1 MEEQDNN
8 NNNIK
13 VNAMLLR
20 AMKHLESN
28 RNDGMDVQTMM
39 IETTTTLHAKRGG
52 NHRLRER
59 KGTVVDSSSYSAFAS
74 QSASKKTST
83 KSLSKVTLNELKQ
96 RARNAREGYALSEK
110 AILAGGDRETK
121 FGYCLMYLNAIQKSV
136 NEMCL
141 GGVDFEDARRRRRR
155 YPWEAFDEP
164 DEEDDLE
171 KKRVKRKKQNEER
184 EREKKLKKK
193 KEETTLNGKEA
204 RGGGVMMK
212 VVEEEDAKALAPLT
226 TMANAKSPRK
236 RGAEGGEE
244 NVVVDEERTTTNK
257 KPSTMAVKSI
267 KPGRYP
273 GEYCQLCGEHEHMVH
288 VKYESQV
295 LGEGKL
301 VCYGCLV
308 KEKKELEKKQR
319 ELTSAKERQKRKEL
333 TKAARRKRDETITV
347 TSPTTT
353 PNTTTT
359 HSYSSPVSGA
369 PNAVA
374 LPQQQQSSSSPISEA
389 DVLVVDGET
398 VTPTATTRTTDVALH
413 TAEKIE
419 AIHDISIVCDR
430 CGKDNFRAA
439 GELERHKTT
448 QCIIAKT
455 SEVIISDSLI
465 ETAVTTTT
473 TSENENEAK
482 QGERDGENVGKI
494 IVANAIANIISEEG
508 EANEKQQQD
517 DTREIR
523 EEAFVER
530 SREQN
535 LSREEVKNEES
546 IDEEEERGK
555 EETTVFV
562 DVNTAADVP
571 RKGGCQSSSHKSEKR
586 RELPLAEILHIA
598 KDGFPFTKHA
608 SSGNIS
614 PPSVVISDSVHE
626 NTINTIEPANLEQEE
641 RRRKAPVSPL
651 DENKED
657 KKKRLAGPSMK
668 ESDERVREMKEWRTE
683 NVHALHHGY

>member
-1 MEEQDNN
+1 MEDKDD
-8 NNNIK
+8 NIK

-39 IETTTTLHAKRGG
+39 IQTTLKTKRGG
-52 NHRLRER
+52 NRLRER
-59 KGTVVDSSSYSAFAS
+59 KGTVVDSSSSALA
-74 QSASKKTST
+74 QSVSKSKSFST
-83 KSLSKVTLNELKQ
+83 TKNLSKVTLNELKQ
-96 RARNAREGYALSEK
+96 RARKAREGYVLSEK

-136 NEMCL
+136 NDMCL
-141 GGVDFEDARRRRRR
+141 GGVHFDERRRRRR

-164 DEEDDLE
+164 DDEDDLE

-193 KEETTLNGKEA
+193 EETTLLGRKEA
-204 RGGGVMMK
+204 RGGGVMK
-212 VVEEEDAKALAPLT
+212 VEEDEEEDAKALAPLT
-226 TMANAKSPRK
+226 MMANTKSPRK
-236 RGAEGGEE
+236 RGAEEGEE
-244 NVVVDEERTTTNK
+244 NVVVDDERTTTNK
-257 KPSTMAVKSI
+257 KPMMALKII

-301 VCYGCLV
+301 VCYGCLT

-333 TKAARRKRDETITV
+333 TKARRKIETITV

-359 HSYSSPVSGA
+359 HSYSSPPSGA

-374 LPQQQQSSSSPISEA
+374 LPQQQSSSPISVA

-430 CGKDNFRAA
+430 CGKDSFRAA

-448 QCIIAKT
+448 QCIMAKT
-455 SEVIISDSLI
+455 TEVIISDSLI

-473 TSENENEAK
+473 TSENEEAK
-482 QGERDGENVGKI
+482 QGERDGDNVGKI

-517 DTREIR
+517 NTREIR
-523 EEAFVER
+523 EEAFER
-530 SREQN
+530 LREQN
-535 LSREEVKNEES
+535 LSREEVKNEEL
-546 IDEEEERGK
+546 IDKEEERGK

-571 RKGGCQSSSHKSEKR
+571 RKGCQSSSHKSEKR

-614 PPSVVISDSVHE
+614 PPSVVISDSIHE

-641 RRRKAPVSPL
+641 QRRKAPVSPL

-657 KKKRLAGPSMK
+657 KKKRLSGPSMK

>member
-1 MEEQDNN
+1 MEEQD

-39 IETTTTLHAKRGG
+39 IETTTTNTKRGG

-59 KGTVVDSSSYSAFAS
+59 KGTIVDSSYSALAS

-96 RARNAREGYALSEK
+96 RARNAREGYVLSEK

-141 GGVDFEDARRRRRR
+141 GGVDFDDARHRRR

-164 DEEDDLE
+164 DDEDDLE

-193 KEETTLNGKEA
+193 KEETTLNGKEV

-212 VVEEEDAKALAPLT
+212 VEEEEDAKALAPLT

-257 KPSTMAVKSI
+257 KPSTMAVKII

-347 TSPTTT
+347 TSPMTT

-374 LPQQQQSSSSPISEA
+374 LPQQQSSSSPISEA

-419 AIHDISIVCDR
+419 AIHEISIVCDR
-430 CGKDNFRAA
+430 CGKDSFRAA

-482 QGERDGENVGKI
+482 QGERDGDNVGKI

-530 SREQN
+530 LREQN
-535 LSREEVKNEES
+535 LSREEVKNEEL

-571 RKGGCQSSSHKSEKR
+571 RKGCQSSSHKSEKR

-657 KKKRLAGPSMK
+657 KKKTTLGPV
-668 ESDERVREMKEWRTE
+668 DERVR
-683 NVHALHHGY
+683 

>member
-1 MEEQDNN
+1 MEDKDD
-8 NNNIK
+8 NIK

-39 IETTTTLHAKRGG
+39 IQTTLKTKRGG
-52 NHRLRER
+52 NRLRER
-59 KGTVVDSSSYSAFAS
+59 KGTVVDSSSSALA
-74 QSASKKTST
+74 QSVSKSKSFST
-83 KSLSKVTLNELKQ
+83 TKNLSKVTLNELKQ
-96 RARNAREGYALSEK
+96 RARKAREGYVLSEK

-136 NEMCL
+136 NDMCL
-141 GGVDFEDARRRRRR
+141 GGVHFDERRRRRR

-164 DEEDDLE
+164 DDEDDLE
-171 KKRVKRKKQNEER
+171 KKRVKRKKQIEER

-193 KEETTLNGKEA
+193 EESTLLGRKEA
-204 RGGGVMMK
+204 RGGGVMK
-212 VVEEEDAKALAPLT
+212 VEEDEEEDAKALAPLT
-226 TMANAKSPRK
+226 MMANTKSPRK
-236 RGAEGGEE
+236 RGAEEGEE
-244 NVVVDEERTTTNK
+244 NVVVDDERTTTNK
-257 KPSTMAVKSI
+257 KPMMALKII

-301 VCYGCLV
+301 VCYGCLT

-333 TKAARRKRDETITV
+333 TKARRKIETITV

-359 HSYSSPVSGA
+359 HSYSSPPSGA

-374 LPQQQQSSSSPISEA
+374 LPQQQSSSPISVS

-430 CGKDNFRAA
+430 CGKDSFRAA

-448 QCIIAKT
+448 QCIMAKMT
-455 SEVIISDSLI
+455 EVIISDSLI

-473 TSENENEAK
+473 TSENEEAK
-482 QGERDGENVGKI
+482 QGERDGDNVGKI

-517 DTREIR
+517 NTREIR
-523 EEAFVER
+523 EEAFER
-530 SREQN
+530 LREQN
-535 LSREEVKNEES
+535 LSREEVKNEEL
-546 IDEEEERGK
+546 IDKEEERGK

-571 RKGGCQSSSHKSEKR
+571 RKGCQSSSHKSEKR

-608 SSGNIS
+608 SLGNIS
-614 PPSVVISDSVHE
+614 PPSVVMSDSIHE
-626 NTINTIEPANLEQEE
+626 NTINTIEPVNLEQEE
-641 RRRKAPVSPL
+641 QRRKASVSPL
-651 DENKED
+651 DENKEY
-657 KKKRLAGPSMK
+657 KKKRLSGPSMK

>member
-1 MEEQDNN
+1 MEEQD

-39 IETTTTLHAKRGG
+39 IETTTTNTKRGG

-59 KGTVVDSSSYSAFAS
+59 KGTIVDSSYSALAS

-96 RARNAREGYALSEK
+96 RARKAREGYVLSEK

-136 NEMCL
+136 NDMCL
-141 GGVDFEDARRRRRR
+141 GGVHFDERRHRRR

-164 DEEDDLE
+164 DDEDDLE

-193 KEETTLNGKEA
+193 KEETTLNGKEV
-204 RGGGVMMK
+204 RGGGVMI

-244 NVVVDEERTTTNK
+244 NVVVDDERTTTNK
-257 KPSTMAVKSI
+257 KPTMAVKII

-308 KEKKELEKKQR
+308 KEKKELEKKQK

-347 TSPTTT
+347 TSPMTT

-374 LPQQQQSSSSPISEA
+374 LPQQQSSSSPISEA

-430 CGKDNFRAA
+430 CGKDSFRAA

-473 TSENENEAK
+473 TSENEEAK
-482 QGERDGENVGKI
+482 QGERDGDNVGKI

-530 SREQN
+530 LREQN
-535 LSREEVKNEES
+535 LSREEVKNEEL

-571 RKGGCQSSSHKSEKR
+571 RKGCQSSSHKSEKR

-657 KKKRLAGPSMK
+657 KKKRLSGPSMK

>member
-1 MEEQDNN
+1 MEDKDD
-8 NNNIK
+8 NIK

-39 IETTTTLHAKRGG
+39 IQTTLKTKRGG
-52 NHRLRER
+52 NRLRER
-59 KGTVVDSSSYSAFAS
+59 KGTVVDSSSSALA
-74 QSASKKTST
+74 QSVSKSKSFST
-83 KSLSKVTLNELKQ
+83 TKNLSKVTLNELKQ
-96 RARNAREGYALSEK
+96 RARKAREGYVLSEK

-136 NEMCL
+136 NDMCL
-141 GGVDFEDARRRRRR
+141 GGVHFDERRRRRR

-164 DEEDDLE
+164 DDEDDLE
-171 KKRVKRKKQNEER
+171 KKRVKRKKQIEER

-193 KEETTLNGKEA
+193 EESTLLGRKEA
-204 RGGGVMMK
+204 RGGGVMK
-212 VVEEEDAKALAPLT
+212 VEEDEEEDAKALAPLT
-226 TMANAKSPRK
+226 MMANTKSPRK
-236 RGAEGGEE
+236 RGAEEGEE
-244 NVVVDEERTTTNK
+244 NVVVDDERTTTNK
-257 KPSTMAVKSI
+257 KPMMALKII

-301 VCYGCLV
+301 VCYGCLT

-333 TKAARRKRDETITV
+333 TKARRKIETITV

-359 HSYSSPVSGA
+359 HSYSSPPSGA

-374 LPQQQQSSSSPISEA
+374 LPQQQSSSPISVS

-430 CGKDNFRAA
+430 CGKDSFRAA

-448 QCIIAKT
+448 QCIMAKMT
-455 SEVIISDSLI
+455 EVIISDSLI

-473 TSENENEAK
+473 TSENEEAK
-482 QGERDGENVGKI
+482 QGERDGDNVGKI

-517 DTREIR
+517 NTREIR
-523 EEAFVER
+523 EEAFER
-530 SREQN
+530 LREQN
-535 LSREEVKNEES
+535 LSREEVKNEEL
-546 IDEEEERGK
+546 IDKEEERGK

-571 RKGGCQSSSHKSEKR
+571 RKGCQSSSHKSEKR

-608 SSGNIS
+608 SLGNIS
-614 PPSVVISDSVHE
+614 PPSVVMSDSIHE
-626 NTINTIEPANLEQEE
+626 NTINTIEPVNLEQEE
-641 RRRKAPVSPL
+641 QRRKASVSPL
-651 DENKED
+651 DENKEY
-657 KKKRLAGPSMK
+657 KKNDSRA
-668 ESDERVREMKEWRTE
+668 RR
-683 NVHALHHGY
+683 

>member
-1 MEEQDNN
+1 MEEQDD
-8 NNNIK
+8 NIK

-39 IETTTTLHAKRGG
+39 IQTTLKTKRGG
-52 NHRLRER
+52 NRLRER
-59 KGTVVDSSSYSAFAS
+59 KGTVVDSSSSALA
-74 QSASKKTST
+74 QSVSKSKSFST
-83 KSLSKVTLNELKQ
+83 TKNLSKVTLNELKQ
-96 RARNAREGYALSEK
+96 RARKAREGYVLSEK

-136 NEMCL
+136 NDMCL
-141 GGVDFEDARRRRRR
+141 GGVHFDERRRRRR

-164 DEEDDLE
+164 DDEDDLE

-193 KEETTLNGKEA
+193 EETTLLGRKEA
-204 RGGGVMMK
+204 RGGGVMK
-212 VVEEEDAKALAPLT
+212 VEEDEEEDAKALAPLT
-226 TMANAKSPRK
+226 MMANTKSPRK
-236 RGAEGGEE
+236 RGAEEGEE
-244 NVVVDEERTTTNK
+244 NVVVDDERTTTNK
-257 KPSTMAVKSI
+257 KPMMALKII

-301 VCYGCLV
+301 VCYGCLT

-333 TKAARRKRDETITV
+333 TKARRKIETITV

-359 HSYSSPVSGA
+359 HSYSSPPSGA

-374 LPQQQQSSSSPISEA
+374 LPQQQSSSPISVS

-430 CGKDNFRAA
+430 CGKDSFRAA

-448 QCIIAKT
+448 QCIMAKT
-455 SEVIISDSLI
+455 TEVIISDSLI

-473 TSENENEAK
+473 TSENEEAK
-482 QGERDGENVGKI
+482 QGERDGDNVGKI

-517 DTREIR
+517 NTREIR
-523 EEAFVER
+523 EEAFER
-530 SREQN
+530 LREQN
-535 LSREEVKNEES
+535 LSREEVKNEEL
-546 IDEEEERGK
+546 IDKEEERGK

-571 RKGGCQSSSHKSEKR
+571 RKGCQSSSHKSEKR

-614 PPSVVISDSVHE
+614 PPSVVMSDSIHE

-641 RRRKAPVSPL
+641 QRRKAPVSPL

-657 KKKRLAGPSMK
+657 KKKRLSGPSMK

>member
-1 MEEQDNN
+1 MEEDD

-28 RNDGMDVQTMM
+28 RNDGMDIQTMM
-39 IETTTTLHAKRGG
+39 IETTTTNTKRGG

-59 KGTVVDSSSYSAFAS
+59 KGTVVDSFYSALAS

-96 RARNAREGYALSEK
+96 RARNAREGYVLSEK

-141 GGVDFEDARRRRRR
+141 GGVDFEDARRHRRR

-164 DEEDDLE
+164 DDEDDLE

-193 KEETTLNGKEA
+193 KEETTLHGKEA
-204 RGGGVMMK
+204 RGGGVMK

-257 KPSTMAVKSI
+257 KPTMAVKII

-398 VTPTATTRTTDVALH
+398 VTPTATARTTDVALH

-508 EANEKQQQD
+508 EANEKLQQD

-571 RKGGCQSSSHKSEKR
+571 RKGCQSSSHKSEKR

-626 NTINTIEPANLEQEE
+626 NTLNTIEPANLEQEE

-657 KKKRLAGPSMK
+657 KKKRLSGPSMK

>member
-1 MEEQDNN
+1 MEDKDD
-8 NNNIK
+8 NIK

-39 IETTTTLHAKRGG
+39 IQTTLKTKRGG
-52 NHRLRER
+52 NRLRER
-59 KGTVVDSSSYSAFAS
+59 KGTVVDSSSSALA
-74 QSASKKTST
+74 QSVSKSKSFST
-83 KSLSKVTLNELKQ
+83 TKNLSKVTLNELKQ
-96 RARNAREGYALSEK
+96 RARKAREGYVLSEK

-136 NEMCL
+136 NDMCL
-141 GGVDFEDARRRRRR
+141 GGVHFDERRRRRR

-164 DEEDDLE
+164 DDEDDLE

-193 KEETTLNGKEA
+193 EETTLLGRKEA
-204 RGGGVMMK
+204 RGGGVMK
-212 VVEEEDAKALAPLT
+212 VEEDEEEDAKALAPLT
-226 TMANAKSPRK
+226 MMANTKSPRK
-236 RGAEGGEE
+236 RGAEEGEE
-244 NVVVDEERTTTNK
+244 NVVVDDERTTTNK
-257 KPSTMAVKSI
+257 KPMMALKII

-301 VCYGCLV
+301 VCYGCLT

-333 TKAARRKRDETITV
+333 TKARRKIETITV

-359 HSYSSPVSGA
+359 HSYSSPPSGA

-374 LPQQQQSSSSPISEA
+374 LPQQQSSSPISVS

-430 CGKDNFRAA
+430 CGKDSFRAA

-448 QCIIAKT
+448 QCIMAKT
-455 SEVIISDSLI
+455 TEVIISDSLI

-473 TSENENEAK
+473 TSENEEAK
-482 QGERDGENVGKI
+482 QGERDGDNVGKI

-517 DTREIR
+517 NTREIR
-523 EEAFVER
+523 EEAFER
-530 SREQN
+530 LREQN
-535 LSREEVKNEES
+535 LSREEVKNEEL
-546 IDEEEERGK
+546 IDKEEERGK

-571 RKGGCQSSSHKSEKR
+571 RKGCQSSSHKSEKR

-614 PPSVVISDSVHE
+614 PPSVVMSDSIHE

-641 RRRKAPVSPL
+641 QRRKAPVSPL

-657 KKKRLAGPSMK
+657 KKKRLSGPSMK

>member
-1 MEEQDNN
+1 MEEQDNKN
-8 NNNIK
+8 KIK

-39 IETTTTLHAKRGG
+39 IETTTTNAKRGG

-59 KGTVVDSSSYSAFAS
+59 KGTNVDSSYSSALAS

-96 RARNAREGYALSEK
+96 RARNAREGYVLSEK

-141 GGVDFEDARRRRRR
+141 GGVDFEDARRHRRR

-164 DEEDDLE
+164 DDEDDLE

-212 VVEEEDAKALAPLT
+212 VEEEEDAKALAPLT

-236 RGAEGGEE
+236 RGAGGGEE

-257 KPSTMAVKSI
+257 KPSTMAVKII

-319 ELTSAKERQKRKEL
+319 ELTSAKERQKRKEG
-333 TKAARRKRDETITV
+333 KAARRKIETTTV

-389 DVLVVDGET
+389 DVLVVDGDT
-398 VTPTATTRTTDVALH
+398 VTPTATARTTDVALH

-430 CGKDNFRAA
+430 CGKDSFRAA

-465 ETAVTTTT
+465 ETAVTTTM
-473 TSENENEAK
+473 TSENENEDK
-482 QGERDGENVGKI
+482 QGERDGDNVGKI

-530 SREQN
+530 LREQN

-571 RKGGCQSSSHKSEKR
+571 RKSCQSSSHESEKR

-651 DENKED
+651 DETKED
-657 KKKRLAGPSMK
+657 KKKRLSGPSMK

>member
-1 MEEQDNN
+1 MEEQDD
-8 NNNIK
+8 NIK

-39 IETTTTLHAKRGG
+39 IQTTLKTKRGG
-52 NHRLRER
+52 NRLRER
-59 KGTVVDSSSYSAFAS
+59 KGTVVDSSSSALA
-74 QSASKKTST
+74 QSVSKSKSFST
-83 KSLSKVTLNELKQ
+83 TKNLSKVTLNELKQ
-96 RARNAREGYALSEK
+96 RARKAREGYVLSEK

-136 NEMCL
+136 NDMCL
-141 GGVDFEDARRRRRR
+141 GGVHFDERRRRRR

-164 DEEDDLE
+164 DDEDDLE

-193 KEETTLNGKEA
+193 EETTLLGRKEA
-204 RGGGVMMK
+204 RGGGVMK
-212 VVEEEDAKALAPLT
+212 VEEDEEEDAKALAPLT
-226 TMANAKSPRK
+226 MMANTKSPRK
-236 RGAEGGEE
+236 RGAEEGEE
-244 NVVVDEERTTTNK
+244 NVVVDDERTTTNK
-257 KPSTMAVKSI
+257 KPMMAVKII

-301 VCYGCLV
+301 VCYGCLT

-333 TKAARRKRDETITV
+333 TKARRKIETITV

-359 HSYSSPVSGA
+359 HSYSSPPSGA

-374 LPQQQQSSSSPISEA
+374 LPQQQSSSPISVA

-430 CGKDNFRAA
+430 CGKDSFRAA

-448 QCIIAKT
+448 QCIMAKT
-455 SEVIISDSLI
+455 TEVIISDSLI

-473 TSENENEAK
+473 TSENEEAK
-482 QGERDGENVGKI
+482 QGERDGDNVGKI

-517 DTREIR
+517 NTREIR
-523 EEAFVER
+523 EEAFER
-530 SREQN
+530 LREQN
-535 LSREEVKNEES
+535 LSREEVKNEEL
-546 IDEEEERGK
+546 IDKEEERGK

-571 RKGGCQSSSHKSEKR
+571 RKGCQSSSHKSEKR

-614 PPSVVISDSVHE
+614 PPSVVISDSIHE

-641 RRRKAPVSPL
+641 QRRKAPVSPL

-657 KKKRLAGPSMK
+657 KKKRLSGPSMK

>member
-1 MEEQDNN
+1 MEEQDN

-28 RNDGMDVQTMM
+28 RNDGVDVQTMM
-39 IETTTTLHAKRGG
+39 IETTTLNAKRGG

-96 RARNAREGYALSEK
+96 RARNAREGYVLSEK

-257 KPSTMAVKSI
+257 KPTMAVKSI

-333 TKAARRKRDETITV
+333 TKAARRKIDETITV
-347 TSPTTT
+347 TSPMTT

-508 EANEKQQQD
+508 EANEKLQQD

-571 RKGGCQSSSHKSEKR
+571 RKGCQSSSHKSEKR

-657 KKKRLAGPSMK
+657 KKKTTLGPV
-668 ESDERVREMKEWRTE
+668 DERVR
-683 NVHALHHGY
+683 

>member
-59 KGTVVDSSSYSAFAS
+59 KSTVVDSSSHSAFAS

-96 RARNAREGYALSEK
+96 RARNAREGYVLSEK

-204 RGGGVMMK
+204 RGGGEMMK
-212 VVEEEDAKALAPLT
+212 VVEEEEDAKALAPLT

-257 KPSTMAVKSI
+257 KPTMAVKSI
-267 KPGRYP
+267 KPGRYS

-389 DVLVVDGET
+389 DVLVVDGDT
-398 VTPTATTRTTDVALH
+398 VTPTATARTTDVALH

-430 CGKDNFRAA
+430 CGKDSFRAA

-508 EANEKQQQD
+508 EANEKLQQD

-626 NTINTIEPANLEQEE
+626 NTLNTIEPANLEQEE

-657 KKKRLAGPSMK
+657 KKKRLSGPSMK

>member
-1 MEEQDNN
+1 MEDKDD
-8 NNNIK
+8 NIK

-39 IETTTTLHAKRGG
+39 IQTTLKTKRGG
-52 NHRLRER
+52 NRLRER
-59 KGTVVDSSSYSAFAS
+59 KGTVVDSSSSALA
-74 QSASKKTST
+74 QSVSKSKSFST
-83 KSLSKVTLNELKQ
+83 TKNLSKVTLNELKQ
-96 RARNAREGYALSEK
+96 RARKAREGYVLSEK

-136 NEMCL
+136 NDMCL
-141 GGVDFEDARRRRRR
+141 GGVHFDERRRRRR

-164 DEEDDLE
+164 DDEDDLE
-171 KKRVKRKKQNEER
+171 KKRVKRKKQIEER

-193 KEETTLNGKEA
+193 EESTLLGRKEA
-204 RGGGVMMK
+204 RGGGVMK
-212 VVEEEDAKALAPLT
+212 VEEDEEEDAKALAPLT
-226 TMANAKSPRK
+226 MMANTKSPRK
-236 RGAEGGEE
+236 RGAEEGEE
-244 NVVVDEERTTTNK
+244 NVVVDDERTTTNK
-257 KPSTMAVKSI
+257 KPMMALKII

-301 VCYGCLV
+301 VCYGCLT

-333 TKAARRKRDETITV
+333 TKARRKIETITV

-359 HSYSSPVSGA
+359 HSYSSPPSGA

-374 LPQQQQSSSSPISEA
+374 LPQQQSSSPISVS

-430 CGKDNFRAA
+430 CGKDSFRAA

-448 QCIIAKT
+448 QCIMAKMT
-455 SEVIISDSLI
+455 EVIISDSLI

-473 TSENENEAK
+473 TSENEEAK
-482 QGERDGENVGKI
+482 QGERDGDNVGKI

-517 DTREIR
+517 NTREIR
-523 EEAFVER
+523 EEAFER
-530 SREQN
+530 LREQN
-535 LSREEVKNEES
+535 LSREEVKNEEL
-546 IDEEEERGK
+546 IDKEEERGK

-571 RKGGCQSSSHKSEKR
+571 RKGCQSSSHKSEKR

-614 PPSVVISDSVHE
+614 PPSVVMSDSIHE
-626 NTINTIEPANLEQEE
+626 NTINTIEPVNLEQEE
-641 RRRKAPVSPL
+641 QRRKASVSPL
-651 DENKED
+651 DENKEY
-657 KKKRLAGPSMK
+657 KKKRLSGPSMK

>member
-1 MEEQDNN
+1 MEDKDD
-8 NNNIK
+8 NIK

-39 IETTTTLHAKRGG
+39 IQTTLKTKRGG
-52 NHRLRER
+52 NRLRER
-59 KGTVVDSSSYSAFAS
+59 KGTVVDSSSSALA
-74 QSASKKTST
+74 QSVSKSKSFST
-83 KSLSKVTLNELKQ
+83 TKNLSKVTLNELKQ
-96 RARNAREGYALSEK
+96 RARKAREGYVLSEK

-136 NEMCL
+136 NDMCL
-141 GGVDFEDARRRRRR
+141 GGVHFDERRRRRR

-164 DEEDDLE
+164 DDEDDLE

-193 KEETTLNGKEA
+193 EETTLLGRKEA
-204 RGGGVMMK
+204 RGGGVMK
-212 VVEEEDAKALAPLT
+212 VEEDEEEDAKALAPLT
-226 TMANAKSPRK
+226 MMANTKSPRK
-236 RGAEGGEE
+236 RGAEEGEE
-244 NVVVDEERTTTNK
+244 NVVVDDERTTTNK
-257 KPSTMAVKSI
+257 KPMMALKII

-301 VCYGCLV
+301 VCYGCLT

-333 TKAARRKRDETITV
+333 TKARRKIETITV

-359 HSYSSPVSGA
+359 HSYSSPPSGA

-374 LPQQQQSSSSPISEA
+374 LPQQQSSSPISVS

-430 CGKDNFRAA
+430 CGKDSFRAA

-448 QCIIAKT
+448 QCIMAKMT
-455 SEVIISDSLI
+455 EVIISDSLI

-473 TSENENEAK
+473 TSENEEAK
-482 QGERDGENVGKI
+482 QGERDGDNVGKI

-517 DTREIR
+517 NTREIR
-523 EEAFVER
+523 EEAFER
-530 SREQN
+530 LREQN
-535 LSREEVKNEES
+535 LSREEVKNEEL
-546 IDEEEERGK
+546 IDKEEERGK

-571 RKGGCQSSSHKSEKR
+571 RKGCQSSSHKSEKR

-614 PPSVVISDSVHE
+614 PPSVVMSDSIHE
-626 NTINTIEPANLEQEE
+626 NTINTIEPVNLEQEE
-641 RRRKAPVSPL
+641 QRRKASVSPL
-651 DENKED
+651 DENKEE
-657 KKKRLAGPSMK
+657 KKTTLGPV
-668 ESDERVREMKEWRTE
+668 DERVR
-683 NVHALHHGY
+683 

>member
-1 MEEQDNN
+1 MEEDD

-28 RNDGMDVQTMM
+28 RNDGMDIQTMM
-39 IETTTTLHAKRGG
+39 IETTTTNTKRGG

-59 KGTVVDSSSYSAFAS
+59 KGTVVDSFYSALAS

-141 GGVDFEDARRRRRR
+141 GGVDFEDARRHRRR
-155 YPWEAFDEP
+155 YPWEAFDER

-193 KEETTLNGKEA
+193 KEETTLHGKEA
-204 RGGGVMMK
+204 RGGGVMK

-226 TMANAKSPRK
+226 TMANAKSPRR

-257 KPSTMAVKSI
+257 KPTMAVISI
-267 KPGRYP
+267 KPGRYS

-530 SREQN
+530 SREEN
-535 LSREEVKNEES
+535 LSREEVKNEEL

-571 RKGGCQSSSHKSEKR
+571 RKGCQSSSHKSEKR

-657 KKKRLAGPSMK
+657 KKKRLSGPSMK

>member
-1 MEEQDNN
+1 MEDKDD
-8 NNNIK
+8 NIK

-39 IETTTTLHAKRGG
+39 IQTTLKTKRGG
-52 NHRLRER
+52 NRLRER
-59 KGTVVDSSSYSAFAS
+59 KGTVVDSSSSALA
-74 QSASKKTST
+74 QSVSKSKSFST
-83 KSLSKVTLNELKQ
+83 TKNLSKVTLNELKQ
-96 RARNAREGYALSEK
+96 RARKAREGYVLSEK

-136 NEMCL
+136 NDMCL
-141 GGVDFEDARRRRRR
+141 GGVHFDERRRRRR

-164 DEEDDLE
+164 DDEDDLE
-171 KKRVKRKKQNEER
+171 KKRVKRKKQIEER

-193 KEETTLNGKEA
+193 EESTLLGRKEA
-204 RGGGVMMK
+204 RGGGVMK
-212 VVEEEDAKALAPLT
+212 VEEDEEEDAKALAPLT
-226 TMANAKSPRK
+226 MMANTKSPRK
-236 RGAEGGEE
+236 RGAEEGEE
-244 NVVVDEERTTTNK
+244 NVVVDDERTTTNK
-257 KPSTMAVKSI
+257 KPMMALKII

-301 VCYGCLV
+301 VCYGCLT

-333 TKAARRKRDETITV
+333 TKARRKIETITV

-359 HSYSSPVSGA
+359 HSYSSPPSGA

-374 LPQQQQSSSSPISEA
+374 LPQQQSSSPISVS

-430 CGKDNFRAA
+430 CGKDSFRAA
-439 GELERHKTT
+439 GESERHKTT
-448 QCIIAKT
+448 QCIMAKT
-455 SEVIISDSLI
+455 TEVIISDSLI

-473 TSENENEAK
+473 TSENEEAK
-482 QGERDGENVGKI
+482 QGERDGDNVGKI

-517 DTREIR
+517 NTREIR
-523 EEAFVER
+523 EEAFER
-530 SREQN
+530 LREQN
-535 LSREEVKNEES
+535 LSREEVKNEEL
-546 IDEEEERGK
+546 IDKEEERGK

-571 RKGGCQSSSHKSEKR
+571 RKGCQSSSHKSEKR

-614 PPSVVISDSVHE
+614 PPSVVMSDSIHE

-641 RRRKAPVSPL
+641 QRRKASVSPL
-651 DENKED
+651 DENKEY
-657 KKKRLAGPSMK
+657 KKKRLSGPSMK

>member
-28 RNDGMDVQTMM
+28 RNDGVDVQTMM
-39 IETTTTLHAKRGG
+39 IETTTLNAKRGG

-96 RARNAREGYALSEK
+96 RARNAREGYVLSEK

-257 KPSTMAVKSI
+257 KPTMAVKSI

-465 ETAVTTTT
+465 ETAVTTTK

-571 RKGGCQSSSHKSEKR
+571 RKGGCQSSHKSEKR

-626 NTINTIEPANLEQEE
+626 NTLSTIEPANLEQEE

-657 KKKRLAGPSMK
+657 KKKRLSGPSMK

>member
-1 MEEQDNN
+1 MEEQDN

-28 RNDGMDVQTMM
+28 RNDGVDVQTMM
-39 IETTTTLHAKRGG
+39 IETTTLNAKRGG
-52 NHRLRER
+52 NHRLRAR
-59 KGTVVDSSSYSAFAS
+59 KGTAIDSSSYSAFAS

-96 RARNAREGYALSEK
+96 RARNAREGYVLSEK

-193 KEETTLNGKEA
+193 KEETTLHGKEA
-204 RGGGVMMK
+204 RGGGVMK

-257 KPSTMAVKSI
+257 KPTMAVRII

-333 TKAARRKRDETITV
+333 TKAARRKIDETITV
-347 TSPTTT
+347 TSPMTT

-419 AIHDISIVCDR
+419 AIHDLSIVCDR

-455 SEVIISDSLI
+455 SEAIISDSLI

-508 EANEKQQQD
+508 EANEKLQQD

-535 LSREEVKNEES
+535 LSREEVKNEEL

-571 RKGGCQSSSHKSEKR
+571 RKGCQSSSHKSEKR

-657 KKKRLAGPSMK
+657 KKKRLSGPSMK

>member
-1 MEEQDNN
+1 MEEQD

-39 IETTTTLHAKRGG
+39 IETTTTNTKRGG

-59 KGTVVDSSSYSAFAS
+59 KGTIVDSSYSALAS

-96 RARNAREGYALSEK
+96 RARNAREGYVLSEK

-141 GGVDFEDARRRRRR
+141 GGVDFDDARHRRR

-164 DEEDDLE
+164 DDEDDLE
-171 KKRVKRKKQNEER
+171 KKRVKRKKQIEER

-193 KEETTLNGKEA
+193 EESTLLGRKEA
-204 RGGGVMMK
+204 RGGGVMK
-212 VVEEEDAKALAPLT
+212 VEEDEEEDAKALAPLT
-226 TMANAKSPRK
+226 MMANTKSPRK
-236 RGAEGGEE
+236 RGAEEGEE
-244 NVVVDEERTTTNK
+244 NVVVDDERTTTNK
-257 KPSTMAVKSI
+257 KPMMALKII

-347 TSPTTT
+347 TSPMTT

-374 LPQQQQSSSSPISEA
+374 LPQQQSSSSPISEA

-430 CGKDNFRAA
+430 CGKDSFRAA

-482 QGERDGENVGKI
+482 QGERDGDNVGKI

-530 SREQN
+530 LREQN
-535 LSREEVKNEES
+535 LSREEVKNEEL
-546 IDEEEERGK
+546 IDKEEERGK

-571 RKGGCQSSSHKSEKR
+571 RKGCQSSSHKSEKR

-651 DENKED
+651 DENKEE
-657 KKKRLAGPSMK
+657 KKTTLGPV
-668 ESDERVREMKEWRTE
+668 DERVR
-683 NVHALHHGY
+683 

>member
-1 MEEQDNN
+1 
-8 NNNIK
+8 
-13 VNAMLLR
+13 
-20 AMKHLESN
+20 
-28 RNDGMDVQTMM
+28 MM
-39 IETTTTLHAKRGG
+39 IETTTLNAKRGG

-96 RARNAREGYALSEK
+96 RARNAREGYVLSEK

-257 KPSTMAVKSI
+257 KPTMAVKSI
-267 KPGRYP
+267 KPGRYS

-508 EANEKQQQD
+508 EANEKLQQD

-571 RKGGCQSSSHKSEKR
+571 RKGWQSSSHKSEKR

-657 KKKRLAGPSMK
+657 KKKRLSGPSMK

>member
-1 MEEQDNN
+1 MEEQD

-39 IETTTTLHAKRGG
+39 IETTTTNTKRGG

-59 KGTVVDSSSYSAFAS
+59 KGTIVDSSYSALAS

-96 RARNAREGYALSEK
+96 RARNAREGYVLSEK

-141 GGVDFEDARRRRRR
+141 GGVDFDDARHRRR

-164 DEEDDLE
+164 DDEDDLE

-193 KEETTLNGKEA
+193 KEETTLNGKEV

-212 VVEEEDAKALAPLT
+212 VEEEEDAKALAPLT
-226 TMANAKSPRK
+226 TMA
-236 RGAEGGEE
+236 
-244 NVVVDEERTTTNK
+244 
-257 KPSTMAVKSI
+257 VKII

-347 TSPTTT
+347 TSPMTT

-374 LPQQQQSSSSPISEA
+374 LPQQQSSSSPISEA

-398 VTPTATTRTTDVALH
+398 VTPTATTRTTDVALR

-419 AIHDISIVCDR
+419 AIHEISIVCDR
-430 CGKDNFRAA
+430 CGKDSFRAA
-439 GELERHKTT
+439 RELERHKTT

-482 QGERDGENVGKI
+482 QGERDGDNVGKI

-530 SREQN
+530 LREQN
-535 LSREEVKNEES
+535 LSREEVKNEEL

-571 RKGGCQSSSHKSEKR
+571 RKGCQSSSHKSEKR

-614 PPSVVISDSVHE
+614 PPSVVISDRVHE

-657 KKKRLAGPSMK
+657 KKKTTLGPV
-668 ESDERVREMKEWRTE
+668 DERVR
-683 NVHALHHGY
+683 

>member
-1 MEEQDNN
+1 MEEQD

-39 IETTTTLHAKRGG
+39 IETTTTNTKRGG

-59 KGTVVDSSSYSAFAS
+59 KGTIVDSSYSALAS

-96 RARNAREGYALSEK
+96 RARNAREGYVLSEK

-141 GGVDFEDARRRRRR
+141 GGVDFDDARHRRR

-164 DEEDDLE
+164 DDEDDLE

-193 KEETTLNGKEA
+193 KEETTLNGKEV

-212 VVEEEDAKALAPLT
+212 VEEEEDAKALAPLT
-226 TMANAKSPRK
+226 TMA
-236 RGAEGGEE
+236 
-244 NVVVDEERTTTNK
+244 
-257 KPSTMAVKSI
+257 VKII

-347 TSPTTT
+347 TSPMTT

-374 LPQQQQSSSSPISEA
+374 LPQQQSSSSPISEA

-419 AIHDISIVCDR
+419 AIHEISIVCDR
-430 CGKDNFRAA
+430 CGKDSFRAA

-482 QGERDGENVGKI
+482 QGERDGDNVGKI

-530 SREQN
+530 LREQN
-535 LSREEVKNEES
+535 LSREEVKNEEL

-571 RKGGCQSSSHKSEKR
+571 RKGCQSSSHKSEKR

-657 KKKRLAGPSMK
+657 KKKRLSGPSMK

>member
-8 NNNIK
+8 NKIK

-39 IETTTTLHAKRGG
+39 IETTTTNAKRGG

-59 KGTVVDSSSYSAFAS
+59 KGTNVDSSYSSALAS

-96 RARNAREGYALSEK
+96 RARNAREGYVLSEK

-136 NEMCL
+136 NEICL
-141 GGVDFEDARRRRRR
+141 GGVDFEDARRHRRR

-164 DEEDDLE
+164 DDEDDLE

-212 VVEEEDAKALAPLT
+212 VEEEEDAKALAPLT

-236 RGAEGGEE
+236 RGAGGGEE

-257 KPSTMAVKSI
+257 KPSTMAVKII

-319 ELTSAKERQKRKEL
+319 ELTSAKERQKRKEG
-333 TKAARRKRDETITV
+333 KAARRKIETTTV

-398 VTPTATTRTTDVALH
+398 VTPTATARTTDVALH

-430 CGKDNFRAA
+430 CGKDSFRAA

-465 ETAVTTTT
+465 ETAVMTTM

-482 QGERDGENVGKI
+482 QGERDGDNVGKI

-530 SREQN
+530 LREQN

-571 RKGGCQSSSHKSEKR
+571 RKSCQSSLHESEKR

-651 DENKED
+651 DETKED
-657 KKKRLAGPSMK
+657 KKKRFSGPSMK

>member
-1 MEEQDNN
+1 
-8 NNNIK
+8 
-13 VNAMLLR
+13 
-20 AMKHLESN
+20 
-28 RNDGMDVQTMM
+28 
-39 IETTTTLHAKRGG
+39 
-52 NHRLRER
+52 
-59 KGTVVDSSSYSAFAS
+59 
-74 QSASKKTST
+74 
-83 KSLSKVTLNELKQ
+83 
-96 RARNAREGYALSEK
+96 
-110 AILAGGDRETK
+110 
-121 FGYCLMYLNAIQKSV
+121 
-136 NEMCL
+136 
-141 GGVDFEDARRRRRR
+141 
-155 YPWEAFDEP
+155 
-164 DEEDDLE
+164 
-171 KKRVKRKKQNEER
+171 
-184 EREKKLKKK
+184 
-193 KEETTLNGKEA
+193 
-204 RGGGVMMK
+204 
-212 VVEEEDAKALAPLT
+212 
-226 TMANAKSPRK
+226 
-236 RGAEGGEE
+236 
-244 NVVVDEERTTTNK
+244 
-257 KPSTMAVKSI
+257 
-267 KPGRYP
+267 
-273 GEYCQLCGEHEHMVH
+273 MVH

-301 VCYGCLV
+301 VCYGCLT

-333 TKAARRKRDETITV
+333 TKARRKIETITV

-359 HSYSSPVSGA
+359 HSYSSPPSGA

-374 LPQQQQSSSSPISEA
+374 LPQQQSSSPISVS

-430 CGKDNFRAA
+430 CGKDSFRAA

-448 QCIIAKT
+448 QCIMAKMT
-455 SEVIISDSLI
+455 EVIISDSLI

-473 TSENENEAK
+473 TSENEEAK
-482 QGERDGENVGKI
+482 QGERDGDNVGKI

-517 DTREIR
+517 NTREIR
-523 EEAFVER
+523 EEAFER
-530 SREQN
+530 LREQN
-535 LSREEVKNEES
+535 LSREEVKNEEL
-546 IDEEEERGK
+546 IDKEEERGK

-571 RKGGCQSSSHKSEKR
+571 RKGCQSSSHKSEKR

-614 PPSVVISDSVHE
+614 PPSVVMSDSIHE
-626 NTINTIEPANLEQEE
+626 NTINTIEPVNLEQEE
-641 RRRKAPVSPL
+641 QRRKASVSPL
-651 DENKED
+651 DENKEY
-657 KKKRLAGPSMK
+657 KKKRLSGPSMK

>member
-1 MEEQDNN
+1 MEEDDN

-39 IETTTTLHAKRGG
+39 IETTTTNTKRGG

-59 KGTVVDSSSYSAFAS
+59 KGTVVDSSYSALAS

-96 RARNAREGYALSEK
+96 RARNAREGYVLSEK

-141 GGVDFEDARRRRRR
+141 GGVDFEDARHRRR

-164 DEEDDLE
+164 DDEDDLE

-204 RGGGVMMK
+204 RGGGVMK

-236 RGAEGGEE
+236 RGAGGEE
-244 NVVVDEERTTTNK
+244 NVVVDDERTTTNK
-257 KPSTMAVKSI
+257 KPTMAVKII

-301 VCYGCLV
+301 VCYGCLT
-308 KEKKELEKKQR
+308 KEKKELEKKQK

-333 TKAARRKRDETITV
+333 TKARRKIETTITV
-347 TSPTTT
+347 TSPTPT

-359 HSYSSPVSGA
+359 HSYSSPPSGA

-374 LPQQQQSSSSPISEA
+374 LPQQQSSSPISVA

-398 VTPTATTRTTDVALH
+398 VTPTTTTRTTDVALH

-430 CGKDNFRAA
+430 CGKDSFRAA
-439 GELERHKTT
+439 GELERHKTS
-448 QCIIAKT
+448 QCIMAKT
-455 SEVIISDSLI
+455 TEVIISDSLI

-482 QGERDGENVGKI
+482 QGERDGDNVGKI
-494 IVANAIANIISEEG
+494 IVANATANIISEEG
-508 EANEKQQQD
+508 EASEKQQQD

-535 LSREEVKNEES
+535 LSREEVKNEEL

-571 RKGGCQSSSHKSEKR
+571 RKGCQSSSHKSEKR
-586 RELPLAEILHIA
+586 RELPLAEILRTA
-598 KDGFPFTKHA
+598 TDGFPFTKHA

-614 PPSVVISDSVHE
+614 PPSVVISDSIHK

-641 RRRKAPVSPL
+641 QRRKAPVSPL

-657 KKKRLAGPSMK
+657 RKKRLSGPSMK

>member
-1 MEEQDNN
+1 MEEQD

-39 IETTTTLHAKRGG
+39 IETTTTNTKRGG

-59 KGTVVDSSSYSAFAS
+59 KGTIVDSSYSALAS

-96 RARNAREGYALSEK
+96 RARNAREGYVLSEK

-141 GGVDFEDARRRRRR
+141 GGVDFDDARHRRR

-164 DEEDDLE
+164 DDEDDLE

-193 KEETTLNGKEA
+193 KEETTLNGKEV

-212 VVEEEDAKALAPLT
+212 VEEEEDAKALAPLT
-226 TMANAKSPRK
+226 TMA
-236 RGAEGGEE
+236 
-244 NVVVDEERTTTNK
+244 
-257 KPSTMAVKSI
+257 VKII

-347 TSPTTT
+347 TSPMTT

-369 PNAVA
+369 PYAVA
-374 LPQQQQSSSSPISEA
+374 LPQQQSSSSPISEA

-430 CGKDNFRAA
+430 CGKDSFRAA

-482 QGERDGENVGKI
+482 QGERDGDNVGKI

-530 SREQN
+530 LREQN
-535 LSREEVKNEES
+535 LSREEVKNEEL

-571 RKGGCQSSSHKSEKR
+571 RKGCQSSSHKSEKR

-657 KKKRLAGPSMK
+657 KKKTTLGPV
-668 ESDERVREMKEWRTE
+668 DERVR
-683 NVHALHHGY
+683 

>member
-1 MEEQDNN
+1 MEDKDD
-8 NNNIK
+8 NIK

-20 AMKHLESN
+20 VMKHLESN

-39 IETTTTLHAKRGG
+39 IQTTLKTKRGG
-52 NHRLRER
+52 NRLRER
-59 KGTVVDSSSYSAFAS
+59 KGTVVDSSSSALA
-74 QSASKKTST
+74 QSVSKSKSFST
-83 KSLSKVTLNELKQ
+83 TKNLSKVTLNELKQ
-96 RARNAREGYALSEK
+96 RARKAREGYVLSEK

-136 NEMCL
+136 NDMCL
-141 GGVDFEDARRRRRR
+141 GGVHFDERRRRRR

-164 DEEDDLE
+164 DDEDDLE
-171 KKRVKRKKQNEER
+171 KKRVKRKKQIEER

-193 KEETTLNGKEA
+193 EESTLLGRKEA
-204 RGGGVMMK
+204 RGGGVMK
-212 VVEEEDAKALAPLT
+212 VEEDEEEDAKALAPLT
-226 TMANAKSPRK
+226 MMANTKSPRK
-236 RGAEGGEE
+236 RGAEEGEE
-244 NVVVDEERTTTNK
+244 NVVVDDERTTTNK
-257 KPSTMAVKSI
+257 KPMMALKII

-301 VCYGCLV
+301 VCYGCLT

-333 TKAARRKRDETITV
+333 TKARRKIETITV

-359 HSYSSPVSGA
+359 HSYSSPPSGA

-374 LPQQQQSSSSPISEA
+374 LPQQQSSSPISVS

-430 CGKDNFRAA
+430 CGKDSFRAA

-448 QCIIAKT
+448 QCIMAKMT
-455 SEVIISDSLI
+455 EVIISDSLI

-473 TSENENEAK
+473 TSENEEAK
-482 QGERDGENVGKI
+482 QGERDGDNVGKI

-517 DTREIR
+517 NTREIR
-523 EEAFVER
+523 EEAFER
-530 SREQN
+530 LREQN
-535 LSREEVKNEES
+535 LSREEVKNEEL
-546 IDEEEERGK
+546 IDKEEERGK

-571 RKGGCQSSSHKSEKR
+571 RKGCQSSSHKSEKR

-608 SSGNIS
+608 SLGNIS
-614 PPSVVISDSVHE
+614 PPSVVMSDSIHE
-626 NTINTIEPANLEQEE
+626 NTINTIEPVNLEQEE
-641 RRRKAPVSPL
+641 QRRKASVSPL
-651 DENKED
+651 DENKEY
-657 KKKRLAGPSMK
+657 KKKRLSGPSMK

>member
-1 MEEQDNN
+1 MEKKKDKGK
-8 NNNIK
+8 K
-13 VNAMLLR
+13 VVIVGCGAQGLNQGLNMRDSGLDVSYALRQSAIDEKRALAEKLAQYRAHVKVRILLLR
-20 AMKHLESN
+20 NLL
-28 RNDGMDVQTMM
+28 RNT
-39 IETTTTLHAKRGG
+39 ARPAP
-52 NHRLRER
+52 
-59 KGTVVDSSSYSAFAS
+59 SYLLLIN
-74 QSASKKTST
+74 T
-83 KSLSKVTLNELKQ
+83 N
-96 RARNAREGYALSEK
+96 
-110 AILAGGDRETK
+110 
-121 FGYCLMYLNAIQKSV
+121 
-136 NEMCL
+136 
-141 GGVDFEDARRRRRR
+141 
-155 YPWEAFDEP
+155 
-164 DEEDDLE
+164 
-171 KKRVKRKKQNEER
+171 
-184 EREKKLKKK
+184 
-193 KEETTLNGKEA
+193 
-204 RGGGVMMK
+204 
-212 VVEEEDAKALAPLT
+212 
-226 TMANAKSPRK
+226 
-236 RGAEGGEE
+236 
-244 NVVVDEERTTTNK
+244 TNK
-257 KPSTMAVKSI
+257 NTNHKN
-267 KPGRYP
+267 
-273 GEYCQLCGEHEHMVH
+273 
-288 VKYESQV
+288 
-295 LGEGKL
+295 
-301 VCYGCLV
+301 
-308 KEKKELEKKQR
+308 
-319 ELTSAKERQKRKEL
+319 
-333 TKAARRKRDETITV
+333 
-347 TSPTTT
+347 TT

-508 EANEKQQQD
+508 EANEKLQQD

-657 KKKRLAGPSMK
+657 KKKRLSGPSMK

>member
-1 MEEQDNN
+1 MEEQD

-39 IETTTTLHAKRGG
+39 IETTTTNTKRGG

-59 KGTVVDSSSYSAFAS
+59 KGTIVDSSYSALAS

-96 RARNAREGYALSEK
+96 RARNAREGYVLSEK

-141 GGVDFEDARRRRRR
+141 GGVDFDDARHRRR

-164 DEEDDLE
+164 DDEDDLE

-193 KEETTLNGKEA
+193 KEETTLNGKEV

-212 VVEEEDAKALAPLT
+212 VEEEEDAKALAPLT
-226 TMANAKSPRK
+226 MMANTKSPRK
-236 RGAEGGEE
+236 RGAEEGEE
-244 NVVVDEERTTTNK
+244 NVVVDDERTTTNK
-257 KPSTMAVKSI
+257 KPMMALKII

-301 VCYGCLV
+301 VCYGCLT

-333 TKAARRKRDETITV
+333 TKARRKIETITV

-359 HSYSSPVSGA
+359 HSYSSPPSGA

-374 LPQQQQSSSSPISEA
+374 LPQQQSSSPISVS

-430 CGKDNFRAA
+430 CGKDSFRAA

-448 QCIIAKT
+448 QCIMAKMT
-455 SEVIISDSLI
+455 EVIISDSLI

-473 TSENENEAK
+473 TSENEEAK
-482 QGERDGENVGKI
+482 QGERDGDNVGKI

-517 DTREIR
+517 NTREIR
-523 EEAFVER
+523 EEAFER
-530 SREQN
+530 LREQN
-535 LSREEVKNEES
+535 LSREEVKNEEL
-546 IDEEEERGK
+546 IDKEEERGK

-571 RKGGCQSSSHKSEKR
+571 RKGCQSSSHKSEKR

-608 SSGNIS
+608 SLGNIS
-614 PPSVVISDSVHE
+614 PPSVVMSDSIHE
-626 NTINTIEPANLEQEE
+626 NTINTIEPVNLEQEE
-641 RRRKAPVSPL
+641 QRRKASVSPL
-651 DENKED
+651 DENKEY
-657 KKKRLAGPSMK
+657 KKKRLSGPSMK

>member
-1 MEEQDNN
+1 MEEQD

-39 IETTTTLHAKRGG
+39 IETTTTNTKRGG

-59 KGTVVDSSSYSAFAS
+59 KGTIVDSSYSALAS

-96 RARNAREGYALSEK
+96 RARNAREGYVLSEK

-141 GGVDFEDARRRRRR
+141 GGVDFDDARHRRR

-164 DEEDDLE
+164 DDEDDLE

-193 KEETTLNGKEA
+193 KEETTLNGKEV

-212 VVEEEDAKALAPLT
+212 VEEEEEAKALAPLT
-226 TMANAKSPRK
+226 TMA
-236 RGAEGGEE
+236 
-244 NVVVDEERTTTNK
+244 
-257 KPSTMAVKSI
+257 VKII

-347 TSPTTT
+347 TSPMTT

-369 PNAVA
+369 PYAVA
-374 LPQQQQSSSSPISEA
+374 LPQQQSSSSPISEA

-419 AIHDISIVCDR
+419 AIHEISIVCDR
-430 CGKDNFRAA
+430 CGKDSFRAA

-482 QGERDGENVGKI
+482 QGERDGDNVGKI

-530 SREQN
+530 LREQN
-535 LSREEVKNEES
+535 LSREEVKNEEL

-571 RKGGCQSSSHKSEKR
+571 RKGCQSSSHKSEKR

-657 KKKRLAGPSMK
+657 KKKTTLGPV
-668 ESDERVREMKEWRTE
+668 DERVR
-683 NVHALHHGY
+683 

>member
-1 MEEQDNN
+1 MEDKDD
-8 NNNIK
+8 NIK

-39 IETTTTLHAKRGG
+39 IQTTLKTKRGG
-52 NHRLRER
+52 NRLRER
-59 KGTVVDSSSYSAFAS
+59 KGTVVDSSSSALA
-74 QSASKKTST
+74 QSVSKSKSFST
-83 KSLSKVTLNELKQ
+83 TKNLSKVTLNELKQ
-96 RARNAREGYALSEK
+96 RARKAREGYVLSEK

-136 NEMCL
+136 NDMCL
-141 GGVDFEDARRRRRR
+141 GGVHFDERRRRRR

-164 DEEDDLE
+164 DDEDDLE

-193 KEETTLNGKEA
+193 EETTLLGRKEA
-204 RGGGVMMK
+204 RGGGVMK
-212 VVEEEDAKALAPLT
+212 VEEDEEEDAKALAPLT
-226 TMANAKSPRK
+226 MMANTKSPRK
-236 RGAEGGEE
+236 RGAEEGEE
-244 NVVVDEERTTTNK
+244 NVVVDDERTTTNK
-257 KPSTMAVKSI
+257 KPMIAVKII

-301 VCYGCLV
+301 VCYGCLT

-333 TKAARRKRDETITV
+333 TKARRKIETITV

-359 HSYSSPVSGA
+359 HSYSSPPSGA

-374 LPQQQQSSSSPISEA
+374 LPQQQSSSPISVS

-430 CGKDNFRAA
+430 CGKDSFRAA

-448 QCIIAKT
+448 QCIMAKT
-455 SEVIISDSLI
+455 TEVIISDSLI

-473 TSENENEAK
+473 TSENEEAK
-482 QGERDGENVGKI
+482 QGERDGDNVGKI

-517 DTREIR
+517 NTREIR
-523 EEAFVER
+523 EEAFER
-530 SREQN
+530 LREQN
-535 LSREEVKNEES
+535 LSREEVKNEEL
-546 IDEEEERGK
+546 IDKEEERGK

-571 RKGGCQSSSHKSEKR
+571 RKGCQSSSHKSEKR

-614 PPSVVISDSVHE
+614 PPSVVISDSIHE

-641 RRRKAPVSPL
+641 QRRKAPVSPL

-657 KKKRLAGPSMK
+657 KKKRLSGPSMK

>member
-8 NNNIK
+8 NKIK

-39 IETTTTLHAKRGG
+39 IETTTTNAKRGG

-59 KGTVVDSSSYSAFAS
+59 KGTLVDSSYSSALAS

-96 RARNAREGYALSEK
+96 RARNAREGYVLSEK

-136 NEMCL
+136 NEICL
-141 GGVDFEDARRRRRR
+141 GGVDFEDARRHRRR

-164 DEEDDLE
+164 DDEDDLE

-212 VVEEEDAKALAPLT
+212 VEEEEDAKALAPLT

-236 RGAEGGEE
+236 RGAGGGEE

-257 KPSTMAVKSI
+257 KPSTMAVKII

-319 ELTSAKERQKRKEL
+319 ELTSAKERQKRKEG
-333 TKAARRKRDETITV
+333 KAARRKIETTTV

-398 VTPTATTRTTDVALH
+398 VTPTATARTTDVALH

-419 AIHDISIVCDR
+419 AIHEISIVCDR
-430 CGKDNFRAA
+430 CGKDSFRAA

-465 ETAVTTTT
+465 ETAVMTTM

-482 QGERDGENVGKI
+482 QGERDGDNVGKI

-530 SREQN
+530 LREQN

-571 RKGGCQSSSHKSEKR
+571 RKSCQSSLHESEKR

-651 DENKED
+651 DETKED
-657 KKKRLAGPSMK
+657 KKKRFSGPSMK

>member
-1 MEEQDNN
+1 
-8 NNNIK
+8 
-13 VNAMLLR
+13 
-20 AMKHLESN
+20 
-28 RNDGMDVQTMM
+28 
-39 IETTTTLHAKRGG
+39 
-52 NHRLRER
+52 
-59 KGTVVDSSSYSAFAS
+59 
-74 QSASKKTST
+74 
-83 KSLSKVTLNELKQ
+83 
-96 RARNAREGYALSEK
+96 
-110 AILAGGDRETK
+110 
-121 FGYCLMYLNAIQKSV
+121 
-136 NEMCL
+136 
-141 GGVDFEDARRRRRR
+141 
-155 YPWEAFDEP
+155 
-164 DEEDDLE
+164 
-171 KKRVKRKKQNEER
+171 
-184 EREKKLKKK
+184 
-193 KEETTLNGKEA
+193 
-204 RGGGVMMK
+204 
-212 VVEEEDAKALAPLT
+212 
-226 TMANAKSPRK
+226 
-236 RGAEGGEE
+236 
-244 NVVVDEERTTTNK
+244 
-257 KPSTMAVKSI
+257 MAVKII

-347 TSPTTT
+347 TSPMTT

-374 LPQQQQSSSSPISEA
+374 LPQQQSSSSPISEA

-419 AIHDISIVCDR
+419 AIHEISIVCDR
-430 CGKDNFRAA
+430 CGKDSFRAA

-482 QGERDGENVGKI
+482 QGERDGDNVGKI

-530 SREQN
+530 LREQN
-535 LSREEVKNEES
+535 LSREEVKNEEL

-571 RKGGCQSSSHKSEKR
+571 RKGCQSSSHKSEKR

-657 KKKRLAGPSMK
+657 KKKRLSGPSMK

>member
-1 MEEQDNN
+1 MEEDDN

-39 IETTTTLHAKRGG
+39 IETTTTNTKRGG

-59 KGTVVDSSSYSAFAS
+59 KGTVVDSSYSALAS

-96 RARNAREGYALSEK
+96 RARNAREGYVLSEK

-141 GGVDFEDARRRRRR
+141 GGVDFEDARHRRR

-164 DEEDDLE
+164 DDEDDLE

-204 RGGGVMMK
+204 RGGGVMK

-236 RGAEGGEE
+236 RGAGGEE
-244 NVVVDEERTTTNK
+244 NVVVDDERTTTNK
-257 KPSTMAVKSI
+257 KPTMAVKII

-301 VCYGCLV
+301 VCYGCLT
-308 KEKKELEKKQR
+308 KEKKELEKKQK

-333 TKAARRKRDETITV
+333 TKARRKIETTITV
-347 TSPTTT
+347 TSPTPT

-359 HSYSSPVSGA
+359 HSYSSPPSGA

-374 LPQQQQSSSSPISEA
+374 LPQQQSSSPISVA

-398 VTPTATTRTTDVALH
+398 VTPTTTTRTTDVALH

-455 SEVIISDSLI
+455 SEVIISDSLV

-530 SREQN
+530 SREEN

-546 IDEEEERGK
+546 IDDEEERGK

-571 RKGGCQSSSHKSEKR
+571 RKGCQSSSHKSEKR

-626 NTINTIEPANLEQEE
+626 NTLNTIEPANLEQEE

>member
-1 MEEQDNN
+1 MEEDD

-28 RNDGMDVQTMM
+28 RNDGMDIQTMM
-39 IETTTTLHAKRGG
+39 IETTTTNTKRGG

-59 KGTVVDSSSYSAFAS
+59 KGTLVDSFYSALAS

-96 RARNAREGYALSEK
+96 RARNAREGYVLSEK

-141 GGVDFEDARRRRRR
+141 GGVDFEDARRHRRR

-164 DEEDDLE
+164 DDEDDLE

-193 KEETTLNGKEA
+193 KEETTLHGKEA
-204 RGGGVMMK
+204 RGGGVMK

-257 KPSTMAVKSI
+257 KPTMAVKSI

-347 TSPTTT
+347 TSPMTT

-508 EANEKQQQD
+508 EANEKLQRD

-571 RKGGCQSSSHKSEKR
+571 RKGCQSSSHKSEKR

-657 KKKRLAGPSMK
+657 KKKRLSGPSMK

>member
-8 NNNIK
+8 NKIK

-39 IETTTTLHAKRGG
+39 IETTTTNAKRGG

-59 KGTVVDSSSYSAFAS
+59 KGTLVDSSYSSALAS

-96 RARNAREGYALSEK
+96 RARNAREGYVLSEK

-136 NEMCL
+136 NEICL
-141 GGVDFEDARRRRRR
+141 GGVDFEDARRHRRR

-164 DEEDDLE
+164 DDEDDLE

-212 VVEEEDAKALAPLT
+212 VEEEEDAKALAPLT

-236 RGAEGGEE
+236 RGAGGGEE

-257 KPSTMAVKSI
+257 KPSTMAVKII

-319 ELTSAKERQKRKEL
+319 ELTSAKERQKRKEG
-333 TKAARRKRDETITV
+333 KAARRKIETTTV

-398 VTPTATTRTTDVALH
+398 VTPTATARTTDVALH

-430 CGKDNFRAA
+430 CGKDSFRAA

-465 ETAVTTTT
+465 ETAVMTTM

-482 QGERDGENVGKI
+482 QGERDGDNVGKI

-530 SREQN
+530 LREQN

-571 RKGGCQSSSHKSEKR
+571 RKSCQSSLHESEKR

-651 DENKED
+651 DETKED
-657 KKKRLAGPSMK
+657 KKKRFSGPSMK

>member
-1 MEEQDNN
+1 
-8 NNNIK
+8 
-13 VNAMLLR
+13 
-20 AMKHLESN
+20 
-28 RNDGMDVQTMM
+28 
-39 IETTTTLHAKRGG
+39 
-52 NHRLRER
+52 
-59 KGTVVDSSSYSAFAS
+59 
-74 QSASKKTST
+74 
-83 KSLSKVTLNELKQ
+83 
-96 RARNAREGYALSEK
+96 
-110 AILAGGDRETK
+110 
-121 FGYCLMYLNAIQKSV
+121 
-136 NEMCL
+136 MCL
-141 GGVDFEDARRRRRR
+141 GGVHFDERRRRRR

-164 DEEDDLE
+164 DDEDDLE
-171 KKRVKRKKQNEER
+171 KKRVKRKKQIEER

-193 KEETTLNGKEA
+193 EESTLLGRKEA
-204 RGGGVMMK
+204 RGGGVMK
-212 VVEEEDAKALAPLT
+212 VEEDEEEDAKALAPLT
-226 TMANAKSPRK
+226 MMANTKSPRK
-236 RGAEGGEE
+236 RGAEEGEE
-244 NVVVDEERTTTNK
+244 NVVVDDERTTTNK
-257 KPSTMAVKSI
+257 KPMMALKII

-301 VCYGCLV
+301 VCYGCLT

-333 TKAARRKRDETITV
+333 TKARRKIETITV

-359 HSYSSPVSGA
+359 HSYSSPPSGA

-374 LPQQQQSSSSPISEA
+374 LPQQQSSSPISVS

-430 CGKDNFRAA
+430 CGKDSFRAA

-448 QCIIAKT
+448 QCIMAKMT
-455 SEVIISDSLI
+455 EVIISDSLI

-473 TSENENEAK
+473 TSENEEAK
-482 QGERDGENVGKI
+482 QGERDGDNVGKI

-517 DTREIR
+517 NTREIR
-523 EEAFVER
+523 EEAFER
-530 SREQN
+530 LREQN
-535 LSREEVKNEES
+535 LSREEVKNEEL
-546 IDEEEERGK
+546 IDKEEERGK

-571 RKGGCQSSSHKSEKR
+571 RKGCQSSSHKSEKR

-608 SSGNIS
+608 SLGNIS
-614 PPSVVISDSVHE
+614 PPSVVMSDSIHE
-626 NTINTIEPANLEQEE
+626 NTINTIEPVNLEQEE
-641 RRRKAPVSPL
+641 QRRKASVSPL
-651 DENKED
+651 DENKEE
-657 KKKRLAGPSMK
+657 KKTTLGPV
-668 ESDERVREMKEWRTE
+668 DERVR
-683 NVHALHHGY
+683 